1 MTRPDAKKP
10 SLMDFQ
16 ETFRALSD
24 LDLERW
30 QRETRAALDGLE
42 PLCDR
47 PRLPRF
53 SSFSA
58 RKPLVKNRP

>member
-10 SLMDFQ
+10 SLKALS
-16 ETFRALSD
+16 ERFRALSD

-30 QRETRAALDGLE
+30 QTETRAALDALE

-58 RKPLVKNRP
+58 QRPFVKLRP